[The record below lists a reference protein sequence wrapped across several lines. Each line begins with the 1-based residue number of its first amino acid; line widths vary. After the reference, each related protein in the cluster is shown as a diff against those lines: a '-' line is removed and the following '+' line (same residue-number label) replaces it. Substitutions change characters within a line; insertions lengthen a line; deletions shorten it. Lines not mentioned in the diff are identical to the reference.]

1 MARKPTYEEL
11 EQKVKELEKE
21 TSKHKQAEKALR
33 ASKDRF
39 KEMMADLLPTIIS
52 ELDKARYQ
60 EHQV

>member
-1 MARKPTYEEL
+1 MTRKPTYEEL
-11 EQKVKELEKE
+11 EQRVKELEKE
-21 TSKHKQAEKALR
+21 ASKHKQAEEALR
-33 ASKDRF
+33 QSEKSF